1 MKRFVCGLSVLL
13 GSMMMAMPGYGQVAV
28 DVYEQ
33 PVVYPMQQ
41 EAVGEA
47 CVDIGELTTDE
58 GAQTRYTIYNN
69 VLAASFVRSGGVL
82 MFGGCEAMN
91 LRGGTELFSVALG
104 EGEKV
109 VNASDMILRNV
120 KVSALEAEPDAV
132 NGARHFAGQQ
142 IEAGYKYVAD
152 GQVMEIIWRAVL
164 RDGSHYLRTEM
175 ELLGRSDVDM
185 FNVVPMMYS
194 VDVAEAGSVP
204 AVVGNTRGAV
214 IMNDRI
220 FAGLETPM
228 GYNTV
233 GSGADDE
240 DKWELVSRM
249 ASTNLT
255 AGSWQKVAA
264 EQVPARVVEAT
275 GYGYPNIYCY
285 SRDGV
290 VLEKGR
296 RVEVAINY
304 RSGNH
309 RLNFGGVDLV
319 DASGAVVASDYHSG
333 FSGNKAENNV
343 FSMVAPSSGSFTLR
357 AFVEDGTESID
368 ASSVMDVA
376 IYKAKD
382 GVVIDDDVVSIK
394 GRWSRNTTLQNGETW
409 KVSAVVGLIAQ
420 DGTEDNADILKTQK
434 RRSFL
439 AYRERER
446 AVPWRPLP

>member
-1 MKRFVCGLSVLL
+1 MTIDMKRFVFGLTVLL

-47 CVDIGELTTDE
+47 CVDIAELTTDE

-104 EGEKV
+104 DGEKV

-152 GQVMEIIWRAVL
+152 GQVMEIVWRAVL

-233 GSGADDE
+233 GNGADDE

-255 AGSWQKVAA
+255 AGILTSTATAATAWSWRRAA
-264 EQVPARVVEAT
+264 GWRSPSTIAAAIT
-275 GYGYPNIYCY
+275 G
-285 SRDGV
+285 
-290 VLEKGR
+290 
-296 RVEVAINY
+296 
-304 RSGNH
+304 
-309 RLNFGGVDLV
+309 
-319 DASGAVVASDYHSG
+319 
-333 FSGNKAENNV
+333 
-343 FSMVAPSSGSFTLR
+343 
-357 AFVEDGTESID
+357 
-368 ASSVMDVA
+368 
-376 IYKAKD
+376 
-382 GVVIDDDVVSIK
+382 
-394 GRWSRNTTLQNGETW
+394 
-409 KVSAVVGLIAQ
+409 
-420 DGTEDNADILKTQK
+420 
-434 RRSFL
+434 
-439 AYRERER
+439 
-446 AVPWRPLP
+446 